1 MKFRR
6 YKKVEK
12 VTPEIIEEL
21 KKQNYIYMKLD
32 LDNEEYFIAKY
43 LKNAILGYLMY
54 EAPEE
59 KE

>member
-32 LDNEEYFIAKY
+32 NEEHFIAKY